1 MHRSPTLS
9 IGMTRTLVITT
20 GAAML
25 LSSAPAAA
33 VAAAEHCWVRN
44 VTLMRTYG
52 ASSGSGLQRAIDEAS
67 PEDTLRVRGRCVGN
81 FVIETDLSVV
91 GVAETGFPTAT
102 LDGNASGSVLEIRS
116 AVVTLTDLTIT
127 SGSSAG
133 NGFGGAAIANDRGD
147 LTINDSSLIE
157 NGAEDAAWEN
167 ALLNLDG
174 SVVLNGTSS
183 VSDNAGGGIQNRRG
197 TLILNDAASVSHNGN
212 ASAGHGIYNFF
223 GDVTLND
230 SASVT
235 HNFAGAIGGGIYS
248 DGTLTLNDSS
258 SVSGNTVGL
267 RGDRLGGGIYNGGS
281 LTLNDSSTVTGNAA
295 RNGGG
300 IANYGSLVMRGTS
313 SVRGNAAI
321 RNGGGVFN
329 FFTGTVSTRGSSS
342 IEDNKATERSGGGL
356 FNAGG
361 VVELRSASSVSGN
374 TAAHIGGGIFNTTD
388 RTENSDA
395 PGRITLRGSAS
406 VTANT
411 AAVRGGGIYVHG
423 AHGVLSAC
431 ESWIGTILPNSP
443 DDPPTVRRL
452 PC

>member
-1 MHRSPTLS
+1 MHRRAPRHSTG
-9 IGMTRTLVITT
+9 IARTLVITT
-20 GAAML
+20 GVAML

-33 VAAAEHCWVRN
+33 AEHCRVRN

-52 ASSGSGLQRAIDEAS
+52 ASSGSSLQHAIDEAS
-67 PEDTLRVRGRCVGN
+67 PGDTLRVRGRCAGN
-81 FVIETDLSVV
+81 FVIETDLNVV
-91 GVAETGFPTAT
+91 GVAETGFPSAT

-116 AVVTLTDLTIT
+116 ADVTLTGLTIT
-127 SGSSAG
+127 AGSSQLG
-133 NGFGGAAIANDRGD
+133 SFGGAGVYNDRGD
-147 LTINDSSLIE
+147 LTINDSSLVE
-157 NGAEDAAWEN
+157 NGAEAAEGH

-183 VSDNAGGGIQNRRG
+183 VSDNAGGGIENFRG
-197 TLILNDAASVSHNGN
+197 TLTLNDSTSVSHHDDSG
-212 ASAGHGIYNFF
+212 AGGGIHSYF

-235 HNFAGAIGGGIYS
+235 DNFANAIGGGIVNS
-248 DGTLTLNDSS
+248 NGTLTLNDSS

-300 IANYGSLVMRGTS
+300 VANYGSLVMRGTS
-313 SVRGNAAI
+313 SVHGNTAI

-329 FFTGTVSTRGSSS
+329 FFSGTVSTRGSSS
-342 IEDNKATERSGGGL
+342 IEGNNATERSGGGL

-361 VVELRSASSVSGN
+361 VVELRNASSVSGN
-374 TAAHIGGGIFNTTD
+374 TAANIGGGIFNTTD
-388 RTENSDA
+388 RTEHSDS

-423 AHGVLSAC
+423 SHGVLSAC
-431 ESWIGTILPNSP
+431 ESWIGTIHPNSP
-443 DDPPTVRRL
+443 DDPPAVRRL